1 MEAWAFLNHISLL
14 LFYNLNQKIISSGI
28 TGSYSAEDIIDICR
42 NIYKVVLDDGQQ
54 IISEVAKPD
63 RELLE
68 KLDVSLPIT

>member
-1 MEAWAFLNHISLL
+1 

-54 IISEVAKPD
+54 IISEVAKPN

-68 KLDVSLPIT
+68 KLGVSLPIT